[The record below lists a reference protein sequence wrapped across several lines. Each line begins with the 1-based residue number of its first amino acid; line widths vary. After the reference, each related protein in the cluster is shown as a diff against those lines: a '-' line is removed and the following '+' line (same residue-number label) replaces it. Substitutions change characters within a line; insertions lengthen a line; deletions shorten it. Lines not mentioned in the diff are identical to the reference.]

1 MTGNRSAIWLLWLFF
16 AVMTCASA
24 ANAHEVRPA
33 YLQIRETGFHVYDL
47 MWKTPA
53 QGDMRLALNLALP
66 RDCRDIHP
74 PRIAISNGA
83 VIEFRR
89 LTCMRGLPGQSIG
102 IANLAAT
109 LTDAIIRFEPL
120 SGSPK
125 TLRATG
131 ATPEFVVPVRQSVA
145 ALAQSYFRL
154 GVDHILTGYDH
165 LLFLLCLIM
174 ICGTAR
180 RVVGAVT
187 IFTLAHSITLA
198 ATTMGWIRLGT
209 APVEAAIALS
219 IMFLAAEIV
228 KQRKGKVSI
237 TTQWPWI
244 ASFGFGLLHGF
255 GFASALRTVGLPDDA
270 IPLALLC
277 FNLGVEA
284 GQIIFVVAIVT
295 IVALARRWMPASL
308 RLAKPLPPVVGTLA
322 AFWFIER
329 SIALIR

>member
-1 MTGNRSAIWLLWLFF
+1 MTGNRSVIWLLWLCF
-16 AVMTCASA
+16 AAMCPASL

-33 YLQIRETGFHVYDL
+33 YLQIREAGFHVYDL

-53 QGDMRLALNLALP
+53 RGDMRLALNLALP
-66 RDCRDIHP
+66 RDCRDTHP
-74 PRIAISNGA
+74 PRIAMSNGA

-89 LTCMRGLPGQSIG
+89 LTCARALPGQTIG
-102 IANLAAT
+102 VDNLAAS
-109 LTDAIIRFEPL
+109 LTDAIIRYEPL

-131 ATPEFVVPVRQSVA
+131 ATPKFVLPVRQSA
-145 ALAQSYFRL
+145 AAVAQSYFRL
-154 GVDHILTGYDH
+154 GVEHILAGYDH
-165 LLFLLCLIM
+165 LLFLLCLMM
-174 ICGTAR
+174 ICGTTR

-198 ATTMGWIRLGT
+198 ATTMGWIHLGA
-209 APVEAAIALS
+209 APIEAAIALS
-219 IMFLAAEIV
+219 IMFLAAEAV
-228 KQRKGKVSI
+228 KQGKGKVSI
-237 TTQWPWI
+237 ATQWPWI

-277 FNLGVEA
+277 FNIGVEA
-284 GQIIFVVAIVT
+284 GQILFVVAIAT
-295 IVALARRWMPASL
+295 IAALARRWIPVSV
-308 RLAKPLPPVVGTLA
+308 RLARPLLQVTGTFA

-329 SIALIR
+329 SIALIA